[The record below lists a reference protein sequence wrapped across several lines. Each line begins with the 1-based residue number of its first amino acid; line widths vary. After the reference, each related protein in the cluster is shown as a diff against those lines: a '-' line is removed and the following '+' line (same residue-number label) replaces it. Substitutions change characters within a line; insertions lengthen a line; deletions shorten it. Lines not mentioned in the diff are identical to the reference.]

1 MLEYRNLFA
10 GDDGYTQQQRMFGT
24 QATVRDINLPA
35 DDINAMVAYVRV
47 LQHTADVGAFTQ
59 ARVQALQAKLNQ
71 PLLHFLFTLLD
82 YPVPPVLKAAL
93 FDLVAAFAA
102 DLVAALNIWTLLEE
116 SAVIQKVPAAEAFA
130 ATPPRMDISFQI
142 NEDESRDET
151 YPETLAFIRLVTKLL
166 ALCGPTRTGPATD
179 AGCASAHVF
188 NFVRDTV
195 FLGLDRRSYRDAAE
209 KWRLAAAC
217 HAFFRCHVEVAH
229 LWCSQLRDGS
239 LNAASPGAELL
250 LDFNNEGPAMQRILG
265 AFAGGA
271 DRMDQDRMQQ
281 HSPDMMA
288 CILEGLELLVV
299 AFDLDG
305 VVTPAPGTAQ
315 QLTRLDVLLLRDKRR
330 TADLLSYIRCAD
342 HPAVRTAAV
351 RLLYA
356 VASRNDRILVAL
368 EPHTAM
374 RLKTDVADA
383 LERGVSDAFS
393 AAEEALSCAGVAHP
407 IQQLLLHPLTQPAA
421 PGLAH
426 LLLGFEMPADT
437 GALTLEPMGL
447 RSALSVLLQAAVAL
461 PQEAFD
467 WPPALVC
474 QENTY
479 HILAALAGDRCTEA
493 ATVERVCA
501 VVPLASVLGAVDK
514 PQEQSSTAARTA
526 MQNWRTWVLR
536 LVALTMFH
544 RSDAA
549 GAGGGLG
556 DTGVLH
562 SALFGG
568 SRPSAL
574 ELLHAAEWRVE
585 DLAPPPGVMRGLEEL
600 GIRLSRTGEELFDVA
615 ACDVA
620 LRQRCELLG
629 QSPDTEFVTAVL
641 QHLVRVNDLRREDV
655 AGRALLE
662 AWSELLVLAIC
673 HRPRA
678 LRAAL
683 QDAPEVAHAVVV
695 DLLFTCLKLLSAA
708 DTGRVALLLR
718 VVRAI
723 LEHFQAEAAGTQAL
737 GALMLPPS
745 SCHDVLRALLGV
757 IMRSDRCEATRH
769 YACASL
775 LSLARMCRPP
785 QWALAPAVLRGT
797 NMGAGAPAWADVS
810 GNVRRELDA
819 GVVAE
824 LRRHGGPLLT
834 VLARDALGAAEHGR
848 VQSLVVL
855 EALLGMAD
863 GSAGALESPLLLSG
877 LPAAVATALERTPR
891 SVLMLSPRACEAAL
905 GGMRAQVSFLLSI
918 ARYAPAGATHLVGCG
933 VVLRLAECPVLDAL
947 PDESTLPSDQV
958 RSTVLLPALQLVG
971 ELLQLLP
978 DSTDVF
984 DQARRFVLAH
994 QEAILRVATP
1004 REMDEA
1010 AGEQQ
1015 AALAAVRL
1023 LTTLCSRDTGAELS
1037 RFREALQRMCWRAFE
1052 SGQHASSVLVV
1063 QCVLVAYLRKLVVAN
1078 RAVLS
1083 LAGFGTAPAAARLG
1097 SPSLQLVITL
1107 MKRHA
1112 AALGHLLRSRF
1123 ELMASVAEAP
1133 GGTGATEHSMMAL
1146 DGNVDVGSHRPRGKA
1161 HAALDLVRVDA
1172 DVGTVLQALENAM
1185 ECVHATLSAEMP
1197 AARKQP
1203 RELDALRY
1211 DLIPVLDELGRL
1223 QSDDCG
1229 RDVGFLRLVQRRLY
1243 QVLDV
1248 Q

>member
-47 LQHTADVGAFTQ
+47 LQHIADVGAFTQ
-59 ARVQALQAKLNQ
+59 ARVQALQAKLSQ

-130 ATPPRMDISFQI
+130 AAAPRMDISFQF
-142 NEDESRDET
+142 NEVESRDET

-188 NFVRDTV
+188 HFVRDTV

-217 HAFFRCHVEVAH
+217 HAFFRCHVEAAH
-229 LWCSQLRDGS
+229 IWCSQLRDGS
-239 LNAASPGAELL
+239 LNPASPGAELL
-250 LDFNNEGPAMQRILG
+250 LDFNNEGPVMRRILG
-265 AFAGGA
+265 SFVGGA
-271 DRMDQDRMQQ
+271 DRMDQERLKQ

-288 CILEGLELLVV
+288 CILEGLELLVA

-315 QLTRLDVLLLRDKRR
+315 QLARLDVLLLRDKRR

-368 EPHTAM
+368 EPYTAM

-393 AAEEALSCAGVAHP
+393 AAEEALSCAGVAHT
-407 IQQLLLHPLTQPAA
+407 IQQLLLTTLRQSAA

-426 LLLGFEMPADT
+426 LLLGFEMPADA
-437 GALTLEPMGL
+437 GALTLEPMGM

-461 PQEAFD
+461 PQDSYD

-479 HILAALAGDRCTEA
+479 HILATLAADRRTEA
-493 ATVERVCA
+493 ATVGRVCA
-501 VVPLASVLGAVDK
+501 VVPLASVLGAVAK
-514 PQEQSSTAARTA
+514 PQEQSSSAARTA

-536 LVALTMFH
+536 LIALTMFH
-544 RSDAA
+544 RGDAT
-549 GAGGGLG
+549 GVGGGLG
-556 DTGVLH
+556 DSGVLLA
-562 SALFGG
+562 ALFGG
-568 SRPSAL
+568 GRHSAL

-585 DLAPPPGVMRGLEEL
+585 DLAPPQGVMRGLEEL
-600 GIRLSRTGEELFDVA
+600 GIRLSRTGDELFDVA

-629 QSPDTEFVTAVL
+629 QPPDPEFVTAVL

-662 AWSELLVLAIC
+662 AWSELLVLVIC
-673 HRPRA
+673 HRPKA

-683 QDAPEVAHAVVV
+683 QDAPQLGHTVMV

-718 VVRAI
+718 VARSI
-723 LEHFQAEAAGTQAL
+723 LEHFQAESAGTHAL
-737 GALMLPPS
+737 GALPLPPS

-797 NMGAGAPAWADVS
+797 NLGASAPAWADVS

-824 LRRHGGPLLT
+824 LRRHGGPLLA
-834 VLARDALGAAEHGR
+834 VLARDALGTAEHGR

-863 GSAGALESPLLLSG
+863 GSAGALESSLLLSG

-891 SVLMLSPRACEAAL
+891 SVLMLAPRACEAAL
-905 GGMRAQVSFLLSI
+905 GGMRAQLSFLLAI
-918 ARYAPAGATHLVGCG
+918 ARFSPAGATHLVGCG

-947 PDESTLPSDQV
+947 PDESTLPSDHV
-958 RSTVLLPALQLVG
+958 RATVLLPALQLVG

-994 QEAILRVATP
+994 QEAVLRVMAP
-1004 REMDEA
+1004 RELDETA
-1010 AGEQQ
+1010 AEQQ

-1023 LTTLCSRDTGAELS
+1023 LTTLCSRDSGAELS
-1037 RFREALQRMCWRAFE
+1037 RFREALQRMCWRAFD
-1052 SGQHASSVLVV
+1052 SGHTASSVLVV
-1063 QCVLVAYLRKLVVAN
+1063 QCVLVVYLRRLVVAN

-1107 MKRHA
+1107 MKRHT

-1123 ELMASVAEAP
+1123 ELMTRVAEAP
-1133 GGTGATEHSMMAL
+1133 GSTAEHSMMAL

-1172 DVGTVLQALENAM
+1172 DVGTVLQALENAL

-1211 DLIPVLDELGRL
+1211 DLVPLLDELARL

-1243 QVLDV
+1243 QVLDL